1 MKYPLQD
8 FRNCKAYRHA
18 ASCLELQ
25 LLSQLAFDLIYN
37 QSINLKEIEVM
48 VKDTYTLYHS
58 SFKSDLLIKFA
69 ILAAE
74 MYELLDRLEQSAAYF
89 QRIASEI

>member
-1 MKYPLQD
+1 
-8 FRNCKAYRHA
+8 
-18 ASCLELQ
+18 
-25 LLSQLAFDLIYN
+25 
-37 QSINLKEIEVM
+37 M